1 MNSYKR
7 KGIFMSWFLR
17 HGLTERKITYD
28 DQGFVLLSDLLKQPE
43 MKNITLD
50 EVVKIVE
57 TNDKK
62 RFSFKRENDQCYI
75 NALQGHSENI
85 GKNISDDLVLTKIIE
100 PLSLCVHGTNRRA
113 WEIIK
118 DVGLMPMGRKHIHL
132 ASGLADDKTV
142 VSGMRQLS
150 SVIIYIDMKKA
161 MDRGKV
167 FYLSDNGVI
176 LTSDNLEPDLF
187 LRVDK

>member
-43 MKNITLD
+43 MKIITLD

-57 TNDKK
+57 TNNKK
-62 RFSFKRENDQCYI
+62 RFSFKKENDQCYI

-85 GKNISDDLVLTKIIE
+85 GKNISDDLALTKITE
-100 PLSLCVHGTNRRA
+100 SLGTNRRA
-113 WEIIK
+113 WETIK
-118 DVGLMPMGRKHIHL
+118 DAGLMPMGRKHIHL

-142 VSGMRQLS
+142 VSGMRQRS